1 MKNIRKKLIVIL
13 AFGLVLSISTPVFA
27 TESGEQNESTTET
40 APPTETTPKN
50 NSVEEQKSKKELL
63 KASANAV
70 VGKTNLS
77 FKIGDTPTA
86 QDFVTVNDA
95 SNNPTFI
102 FKNGQPVTNAPGN
115 YSTEIHVTFNDNTST
130 DITVNY
136 IVKEDAPLATL
147 KTTTPVI
154 ELASKPTPNQFATPA
169 AGAKLSFKS
178 GAPSTKKTGTF
189 TTTIV
194 ATKDGKTSELIV
206 TYKVLDQEPPKISVN
221 PDDYPFVVKGETITP
236 STFVTATDN
245 SGKVTLTFK
254 PGYEPTYTRLGMHT
268 FVVIATDPSGN
279 TTEFSSYYVIVSDK
293 PTLKAP
299 TLDLKRSTPSILYGV
314 TLPNL
319 GVIAEDEDE
328 NLIGWSIEDEKGNF
342 TITFETPLQPGDIF
356 ALYSSTEVEYSEK
369 TYYIYDPETL
379 KIRELYESP
388 SEVKTINTKNSN
400 TNSTKKIIP
409 KTGDANSIPLT
420 LIGLILAG
428 SSVIF
433 LRKK

>member
-40 APPTETTPKN
+40 APPTETTTKN
-50 NSVEEQKSKKELL
+50 NSLEEQNSKKELL

-95 SNNPTFI
+95 SNNPTFT
-102 FKNGQPVTNAPGN
+102 FKNGQPVMNASGN
-115 YSTEIHVTFNDNTST
+115 YSTEIHVTFDDNTST

-136 IVKEDAPLATL
+136 IVKEAATLATL

-154 ELASKPTPNQFATPA
+154 ELGSKPTPNQFATPA

-178 GAPSTKKTGTF
+178 GVPSTKKTGTF

-206 TYKVLDQEPPKISVN
+206 TYKVLDQEPPEININ
-221 PDDYPFVVKGETITP
+221 PDCTLIIKGETITP
-236 STFVTATDN
+236 SMLVRATDN

-254 PGYEPTYTRLGMHT
+254 PGYEPTYSRLGMHT

-279 TTEFSSYYVIVSDK
+279 TSEFSSYYVIVSDK

-379 KIRELYESP
+379 KIRELNESP
-388 SEVKTINTKNSN
+388 SEVKAINTKNST
-400 TNSTKKIIP
+400 TNETKKIIP

>member
-40 APPTETTPKN
+40 APPTETTTKN
-50 NSVEEQKSKKELL
+50 NSLEEQNSKKGLL

-95 SNNPTFI
+95 SNNPTFT
-102 FKNGQPVTNAPGN
+102 FKNGQPVMNASGN
-115 YSTEIHVTFNDNTST
+115 YSTEIHVTFDDNTST

-136 IVKEDAPLATL
+136 IVKEAAPLATL

-154 ELASKPTPNQFATPA
+154 ELGSKPTPNQFATPA

-178 GAPSTKKTGTF
+178 GVPSTKKTGTF

-206 TYKVLDQEPPKISVN
+206 TYKVLDQEPPEININ
-221 PDDYPFVVKGETITP
+221 PDCTLIIKGETITP
-236 STFVTATDN
+236 SMLVRATDN

-254 PGYEPTYTRLGMHT
+254 PGYEPTYSRLGMHT

-279 TTEFSSYYVIVSDK
+279 TSEFSSYYVIVSDK

-314 TLPNL
+314 TLSNL

-379 KIRELYESP
+379 KIRELNESP
-388 SEVKTINTKNSN
+388 SEVKAINTKNST
-400 TNSTKKIIP
+400 TNETKKIIP

>member
-40 APPTETTPKN
+40 APPTETTTKN
-50 NSVEEQKSKKELL
+50 NSLEEQNSKKELL

-95 SNNPTFI
+95 SNNPTFT
-102 FKNGQPVTNAPGN
+102 FKNGQPVMNASGN
-115 YSTEIHVTFNDNTST
+115 YSTEIHVTFDDNTST

-136 IVKEDAPLATL
+136 IVKEAAPLATL

-154 ELASKPTPNQFATPA
+154 ELGSKPTPNQFATPA

-178 GAPSTKKTGTF
+178 GVPSTKKTSTF

-206 TYKVLDQEPPKISVN
+206 TYKVLDQEPPEININ
-221 PDDYPFVVKGETITP
+221 PDCTLIIKGETITP
-236 STFVTATDN
+236 SMLVRATDN

-254 PGYEPTYTRLGMHT
+254 PGYEPTYSRLGMHT
-268 FVVIATDPSGN
+268 FAIIATDPSGN
-279 TTEFSSYYVIVSDK
+279 TSEFSSYYVIVSDK
-293 PTLKAP
+293 PTLKEP

-379 KIRELYESP
+379 KIRELNESP
-388 SEVKTINTKNSN
+388 SEVKAINTKNST
-400 TNSTKKIIP
+400 TNETKKIIP

>member
-40 APPTETTPKN
+40 APPTETTTKN
-50 NSVEEQKSKKELL
+50 NSLEEQNSKKGLL

-95 SNNPTFI
+95 SNNPTFT
-102 FKNGQPVTNAPGN
+102 FKNGQPVMNASGN
-115 YSTEIHVTFNDNTST
+115 YSTEIHVTFDDNTST

-136 IVKEDAPLATL
+136 IVKEAAPLATL

-154 ELASKPTPNQFATPA
+154 ELGSKPTPNQFATPA

-178 GAPSTKKTGTF
+178 GVPSTKKTGTF

-206 TYKVLDQEPPKISVN
+206 TYKVLDQEPPEININ
-221 PDDYPFVVKGETITP
+221 PDCTLIIKGETITP
-236 STFVTATDN
+236 SMLVRATDN

-254 PGYEPTYTRLGMHT
+254 PGYEPTYSRLGMHT

-279 TTEFSSYYVIVSDK
+279 TSEFSSYYVIVSDK

-388 SEVKTINTKNSN
+388 SEAKTINTKNSN
-400 TNSTKKIIP
+400 TNETKKIIP

>member
-40 APPTETTPKN
+40 APPTETTTKN
-50 NSVEEQKSKKELL
+50 NSLEEQNSKKELL

-95 SNNPTFI
+95 SNNPTFT

-115 YSTEIHVTFNDNTST
+115 YSTEIHVTFDDNTST
-130 DITVNY
+130 DLTVNY
-136 IVKEDAPLATL
+136 IVKEAAPLATL

-154 ELASKPTPNQFATPA
+154 ELGSKPTPNQFATPA

-178 GAPSTKKTGTF
+178 GVPSTKKTGTF

-206 TYKVLDQEPPKISVN
+206 TYKVLDQEPPEININ
-221 PDDYPFVVKGETITP
+221 PDCTLIIKGETITP
-236 STFVTATDN
+236 SMLVRATDN

-254 PGYEPTYTRLGMHT
+254 PGYEPTYSRLGMHT

-279 TTEFSSYYVIVSDK
+279 TSEFSSYYVIVSDK

-388 SEVKTINTKNSN
+388 SEAKTINTKNSN
-400 TNSTKKIIP
+400 TNETKKIIP

>member
-1 MKNIRKKLIVIL
+1 
-13 AFGLVLSISTPVFA
+13 
-27 TESGEQNESTTET
+27 
-40 APPTETTPKN
+40 
-50 NSVEEQKSKKELL
+50 
-63 KASANAV
+63 
-70 VGKTNLS
+70 
-77 FKIGDTPTA
+77 
-86 QDFVTVNDA
+86 
-95 SNNPTFI
+95 
-102 FKNGQPVTNAPGN
+102 
-115 YSTEIHVTFNDNTST
+115 
-130 DITVNY
+130 
-136 IVKEDAPLATL
+136 
-147 KTTTPVI
+147 
-154 ELASKPTPNQFATPA
+154 
-169 AGAKLSFKS
+169 
-178 GAPSTKKTGTF
+178 
-189 TTTIV
+189 
-194 ATKDGKTSELIV
+194 
-206 TYKVLDQEPPKISVN
+206 
-221 PDDYPFVVKGETITP
+221 
-236 STFVTATDN
+236 
-245 SGKVTLTFK
+245 
-254 PGYEPTYTRLGMHT
+254 
-268 FVVIATDPSGN
+268 PSGN

>member
-40 APPTETTPKN
+40 APPTETTTKN
-50 NSVEEQKSKKELL
+50 NSLEEQNSKKELL

-95 SNNPTFI
+95 SNNPTFT

-115 YSTEIHVTFNDNTST
+115 YSTEIHVTFDDNTST
-130 DITVNY
+130 DLTVNY
-136 IVKEDAPLATL
+136 IVKEAAPLATL

-154 ELASKPTPNQFATPA
+154 ELGSKPTPNQFATPA

-178 GAPSTKKTGTF
+178 GVPSTKKTGTF

-206 TYKVLDQEPPKISVN
+206 TYKVLDQEPPEININ
-221 PDDYPFVVKGETITP
+221 PDCTLIIKGETITP
-236 STFVTATDN
+236 SMLVRATDN

-254 PGYEPTYTRLGMHT
+254 PGYEPTYSRLGMHT

-279 TTEFSSYYVIVSDK
+279 TSEFSSYYVIVSDK

-314 TLPNL
+314 TLSNL

-379 KIRELYESP
+379 KIRELNESP
-388 SEVKTINTKNSN
+388 SEVKAINTKNST
-400 TNSTKKIIP
+400 TNETKKIIP

>member
-1 MKNIRKKLIVIL
+1 MKNIRKKSIVIL

-40 APPTETTPKN
+40 APPTETTTKN
-50 NSVEEQKSKKELL
+50 NSLEEQNSKKELL

-95 SNNPTFI
+95 SNNPTFT
-102 FKNGQPVTNAPGN
+102 FKNGQPVMNASGN
-115 YSTEIHVTFNDNTST
+115 YSTEIHVTFDDNTST

-136 IVKEDAPLATL
+136 IVKEAAPLATL

-154 ELASKPTPNQFATPA
+154 ELGSKPTPNQFATPA

-178 GAPSTKKTGTF
+178 GVPSTKKTGTF

-206 TYKVLDQEPPKISVN
+206 TYKVLDQEPPEININ
-221 PDDYPFVVKGETITP
+221 PDCTLIIKGETITP
-236 STFVTATDN
+236 SMLVRATDN

-254 PGYEPTYTRLGMHT
+254 PGYEPTYSRLGMHT

-279 TTEFSSYYVIVSDK
+279 TSEFSSYYVIVSDK

-379 KIRELYESP
+379 KIRELNESP
-388 SEVKTINTKNSN
+388 SEVKAINTKNST
-400 TNSTKKIIP
+400 TNETKKIIP